1 MSATL
6 GEEVPTVLIIVSR
19 EHEGLYQ
26 GLKSRQE
33 ANGQDRVLLDRR
45 NGERRRPGD
54 SRWQSERRNGSRRLP
69 LSDAERAL
77 MNVLGFTVLH
87 RELQVVPELQMAPG
101 ERRPEKPAAR
111 PRPKRAPARPAR
123 SARRRVAS

>member
-1 MSATL
+1 M
-6 GEEVPTVLIIVSR
+6 LIIVSR

-45 NGERRRPGD
+45 SGERRRPGD
-54 SRWQSERRNGSRRLP
+54 SRWQSERRNGSRRFP